1 MTEGVAK
8 ISVRVHP
15 GATRNE
21 VVSFT
26 GGILQVRVSA
36 PPVKGKA
43 NRELIAFLS
52 RLLNVSRSRVDI
64 VTGRTSRSKVIAIDG
79 LTREEI
85 MQRLFSS
92 SGADA
97 SR

>member
-1 MTEGVAK
+1 M
-8 ISVRVHP
+8 
-15 GATRNE
+15 
-21 VVSFT
+21 
-26 GGILQVRVSA
+26 RVSA